1 LGHELLGDLNDAYLR
16 IFQNKA
22 RLGIMTILITMGS
35 SDFSR
40 LKSQLNL
47 TDGNLGA
54 HIRVLEEAG
63 YLQVEKSF
71 VNRKPRT
78 GCQITDSGR
87 EAFRKYL
94 NQLETVIKLVNPDKD

>member
-1 LGHELLGDLNDAYLR
+1 MDHELLGDLNE

-22 RLGIMTILITMGS
+22 RLGIMTILITMGP
-35 SDFSR
+35 SDFSS
-40 LKSQLNL
+40 LKSQLKL

-71 VNRKPRT
+71 VGRKPRT
-78 GCQITDSGR
+78 GCQITDLGR
-87 EAFRKYL
+87 EDFLKYL
-94 NQLETVIKLVNPDKD
+94 KQLETVIKMVNPEKE